1 MKTLALA
8 LGLMAA
14 APAAAADGD
23 AYPTKPITAVVPFAA
38 GSTTDIFARH
48 LSERIK
54 AYVSQPLIVENQPG
68 ANGVIGVNEAKSRNA
83 DGYTILLGTIT
94 TQVANYSLFKSVPYK
109 PSDFKGIACLYTAPP
124 MVAIRSTLPI
134 KTVAEL
140 VDYAKNNP
148 GKLTYGWSNSTNRI
162 GGALLSSRTGTGIR
176 SVPYKGSPQI
186 MSDMLGERVDI
197 YVDSPPTIIPHVKD
211 GNMRVLATLA
221 PQRAEALP
229 DVPTLAEL
237 GYSNATMNPWV
248 GAFVRAETP
257 EKTTKAISALFDK
270 LTASSEMKEDLRKIG
285 QQPWRCTPEEM
296 DQTVRTDIPVWESLI
311 ISAGI
316 EKQ

>member
-1 MKTLALA
+1 MKTLTLA
-8 LGLMAA
+8 LGLIAA
-14 APAAAADGD
+14 TPGLAADGD
-23 AYPTKPITAVVPFAA
+23 AYPTKPITVIVPFAA

-54 AYVSQPLIVENQPG
+54 AYVLQPLIVENQPG
-68 ANGVIGVNEAKSRNA
+68 ANGIIGVNEAKSRNA

-134 KTVAEL
+134 KTIAEL
-140 VDYAKNNP
+140 IDYAKNNP
-148 GKLTYGWSNSTNRI
+148 GKLTYGWSNSTNRV
-162 GGALLSSRTGTGIR
+162 GGELLSSRTGTGIR

-186 MSDMLGERVDI
+186 MSDMLGQRVDI
-197 YVDSPPTIIPHVKD
+197 YIDSPPTIIPHVKD

-229 DVPTLAEL
+229 NVPTLAEL

-257 EKTTKAISALFDK
+257 EKTTKALSDLFDK
-270 LTASSEMKEDLRKIG
+270 LTASNEMKEDLRKIG
-285 QQPWRCTPEEM
+285 QQPWRCTSEEM
-296 DQTVRTDIPVWESLI
+296 DQTVKADIPVWESLI
-311 ISAGI
+311 LSAGI
-316 EKQ
+316 DKQ